1 MQAKNAAD
9 MLFCRDDK
17 NLANTESSEVTAP
30 TQQPIE
36 GLPDSVA
43 TIQQDADRHL
53 IRHFESV
60 QSISTSTTTPSLLP
74 VLLQSLTRTTDYKP
88 LLELL
93 RSALQQLPFT

>member
-1 MQAKNAAD
+1 MQVNAAD
-9 MLFCRDDK
+9 KLRCRHEK
-17 NLANTESSEVTAP
+17 NLANTELSEVTVS

-36 GLPDSVA
+36 RLPASVA

-53 IRHFESV
+53 ITHFESV
-60 QSISTSTTTPSLLP
+60 QAISTSTTTPSLLP

-93 RSALQQLPFT
+93 R